1 MASGNVIVTSTVN
14 KTRFTVD
21 GSSYKQTVDKI
32 RSVGKEWEKV
42 SNKMK
47 PLKMPFQENAYTKV
61 RRKQQD
67 DAARAAITQ
76 AKEEAKA
83 AAAAAKVK
91 AAAERK
97 LATIRAKGIRFSTA
111 AANANVTPAQRA
123 GHLQEFAQLTRQYHA
138 GSLAL
143 QEYNARVSKL
153 QQNMRQQGKVGMRG
167 YSIPVTAKVNKLDTS
182 MIEGAGGAITIA
194 ATVAL
199 SGKIMTTGQD
209 FESAL
214 SGLTAITGSTDKA
227 AKEFD
232 YLRDQSNRLGLDL
245 LKTSRDYTQFA
256 AAVGDKLPRDQMRSI
271 FEGAS
276 EWGLVTGAS
285 ADEQS
290 RAMKSLQQ
298 MMGKGQI
305 MSEELKGQ
313 LAEALPGAVGL
324 FVKALNQMKGVT
336 NLTEKDLFDLMQQG
350 KLFSKDILPY
360 VAKQM
365 KAAARAGGALDK
377 AVNSNRAAWQRL
389 QTSVQNAMNIFFTS
403 GFGNGLTS
411 MFNSISAAIDGSGDT
426 LEFFGHIA
434 GQIVAGINDAFLEL
448 HDTVVLVARIIEYYA
463 AKMGISG
470 EQLKTFGEMAAY
482 VAGVA
487 LFAGSIWKLG
497 GAFKWLLTMLN
508 PLTKLLGVMKGIAAL
523 GGIEAATTGGSGG
536 EGPDGKGKEKPNKP
550 GRGPKVGK
558 FGKFAAL
565 GGGAVGW
572 ATAIGSVGGDYAWD
586 KVMDANDAMY
596 GQDTTAGGNLKK
608 DSPLGKMWDFIHSPD
623 LPTNPDF
630 AKPADKTDGW
640 VSSYSNPGYVP
651 PTPTITPPQL
661 KVDTVGNPLM
671 MPPAWLQQPLNV
683 NVNIKVQDGQLKDLV
698 RSEVENN
705 QQFAFNMLMQGGQN

>member
-1 MASGNVIVTSTVN
+1 MAGGNVIVT
-14 KTRFTVD
+14 KTTNRVTFETDRGSYQRTVD
-21 GSSYKQTVDKI
+21 RIKQ
-32 RSVGKEWEKV
+32 VGKEWDKV
-42 SNKMK
+42 ASKMK
-47 PLKMPFQENAYTKV
+47 PLRLKFEENAYTKI

-67 DAARAAITQ
+67 AAAKAALAE
-76 AKEEAKA
+76 AKAKA
-83 AAAAAKVK
+83 AADAKAAK
-91 AAAERK
+91 AQIAAERK
-97 LATIRAKGIRFSTA
+97 IQTIRAKAIRFSTS

-123 GHLQEFAQLTRQYHA
+123 GHLQEFGQLTRQYHA
-138 GSLAL
+138 EAMAL

-153 QQNMRQQGKVGMRG
+153 QQTMRQQGRVGMRG
-167 YSIPVTAKVNKLDTS
+167 ATIPVTAKVNKLDTS

-256 AAVGDKLPRDQMRSI
+256 AAVGDKLPKDQMRSI

-285 ADEQS
+285 ADEAS
-290 RAMKSLQQ
+290 RALKSLNQ
-298 MMGKGQI
+298 MMSKGTV

-313 LAEALPGAVGL
+313 LSEALPGAVGL
-324 FVKALNQMKGVT
+324 FVKALNQMKGTT

-350 KLFSKDILPY
+350 KLFSKDILPE

-365 KAAARAGGALDK
+365 KAAARNGGALDK
-377 AVNSNRAAWQRL
+377 AMKSNRASWQRL
-389 QTSVQNAMNIFFTS
+389 QTSMQNAMNIFFAS
-403 GFGNGLTS
+403 GFGNELTS
-411 MFNSISAAIDGSGDT
+411 AFDAISAAVNGSGGAF
-426 LEFFGHIA
+426 EMFGHIA
-434 GQIVAGINDAFLEL
+434 GKIVEGATDAFTEL
-448 HDTVVLVARIIEYYA
+448 HDTVILTFRIIEYYA
-463 AKMGISG
+463 SKMGITG
-470 EQLKTFGEMAAY
+470 EQLKAWGEMAAY
-482 VAGVA
+482 AAGVA
-487 LFAGSIWKLG
+487 MFAGSIWKLG

-508 PLTKLLGVMKGIAAL
+508 PLTKLLGVMKGIAAI

-536 EGPDGKGKEKPNKP
+536 EGKEKPNKP

-558 FGKFAAL
+558 AGGLAAL
-565 GGGAVGW
+565 SGGPVGW
-572 ATAIGSVGGDYAWD
+572 GIAIGSVGGDYAWD

-608 DSPLGKMWDFIHSPD
+608 DSPLGKLWEFLHSPD

-630 AKPADKTDGW
+630 AKPADKTGW
-640 VSSYSNPGYVP
+640 VSSYSNPTYVP
-651 PTPTITPPQL
+651 PTPTITAPQL
-661 KVDTVGNPLM
+661 KVDMSGNPLM
-671 MPPAWLQQPLNV
+671 TPPAWLNQPLNV
-683 NVNIKVQDGQLKDLV
+683 NVNVKVQDGQVKDLV
-698 RSEVENN
+698 RSEVESNN
-705 QQFAFNMLMQGGQN
+705 QQAFNMLMQGGPN

>member
-1 MASGNVIVTSTVN
+1 MAGGNVIVT
-14 KTRFTVD
+14 KTTNRVTFETDRGSYQRTVD
-21 GSSYKQTVDKI
+21 RIKQ
-32 RSVGKEWEKV
+32 VGKEWDKV
-42 SNKMK
+42 ASKMK
-47 PLKMPFQENAYTKV
+47 PLRLKFEENAYTKI

-67 DAARAAITQ
+67 AAAKAALAE
-76 AKEEAKA
+76 AKAKA
-83 AAAAAKVK
+83 AADAKAAK
-91 AAAERK
+91 AQIAAERK
-97 LATIRAKGIRFSTA
+97 IQTIRAKAIRFSTS

-123 GHLQEFAQLTRQYHA
+123 GHLQEFGQLTRQYHA
-138 GSLAL
+138 GAMAL

-153 QQNMRQQGKVGMRG
+153 QQTMRQQGRVGMRG
-167 YSIPVTAKVNKLDTS
+167 ATIPVTAKVNKLDTS

-256 AAVGDKLPRDQMRSI
+256 ASVGDKLPKDQMRSI

-285 ADEQS
+285 ADEAS
-290 RAMKSLQQ
+290 RALKSLNQ
-298 MMGKGQI
+298 MMSKGTV

-313 LAEALPGAVGL
+313 LSEALPGAVGL
-324 FVKALNQMKGVT
+324 FVKALNQMKGTT

-350 KLFSKDILPY
+350 KLFSKDILPE

-365 KAAARAGGALDK
+365 KAAARNGGALDK
-377 AVNSNRAAWQRL
+377 AMKSNRASWQRL
-389 QTSVQNAMNIFFTS
+389 QTSMQNAMNIFFAS
-403 GFGNGLTS
+403 GFGNELTS
-411 MFNSISAAIDGSGDT
+411 AFDAISAAVNGSGGAF
-426 LEFFGHIA
+426 EMFGHIA
-434 GQIVAGINDAFLEL
+434 GKIVEGATDAFTEL
-448 HDTVVLVARIIEYYA
+448 HDTVILTFRIIEYYA
-463 AKMGISG
+463 SKMGITG
-470 EQLKTFGEMAAY
+470 EQLKAWGEMAAY
-482 VAGVA
+482 AAGVA
-487 LFAGSIWKLG
+487 MFAGSIWKLG

-508 PLTKLLGVMKGIAAL
+508 PLTKLLGVMKGIAAI

-536 EGPDGKGKEKPNKP
+536 EGKEKPNKP

-558 FGKFAAL
+558 V
-565 GGGAVGW
+565 GGAATLSGGPVGW
-572 ATAIGSVGGDYAWD
+572 GIAIGSVGGDYAWD

-608 DSPLGKMWDFIHSPD
+608 DSPLGKLWDFIHSPD

-630 AKPADKTDGW
+630 AKPADKTGW

-651 PTPTITPPQL
+651 PAPTITAPQL
-661 KVDTVGNPLM
+661 KVDMAGNPLM
-671 MPPAWLQQPLNV
+671 TPPAWLNQPLNV
-683 NVNIKVQDGQLKDLV
+683 NVNVKVQDGQVRDLV
-698 RSEVENN
+698 RSEVETNN
-705 QQFAFNMLMQGGQN
+705 QQVFNMLMQGGPN

>member
-1 MASGNVIVTSTVN
+1 MAGGNVIITSTVN

-21 GSSYKQTVDKI
+21 GASYKKTVGRIKQ
-32 RSVGKEWEKV
+32 VGKEWDKV
-42 SNKMK
+42 ASKMK
-47 PLKMPFQENAYTKV
+47 PLRLKFEENAYTKI

-67 DAARAAITQ
+67 AAAKAALAEVK
-76 AKEEAKA
+76 AKAAAEAKA
-83 AAAAAKVK
+83 AK
-91 AAAERK
+91 AQIAAERK
-97 LATIRAKGIRFSTA
+97 IQTIRAKAIRFSTS

-123 GHLQEFAQLTRQYHA
+123 GHLQEFGQLTRQYHA
-138 GSLAL
+138 GAMAL

-153 QQNMRQQGKVGMRG
+153 QQTMRQQGRVGMRG
-167 YSIPVTAKVNKLDTS
+167 ATIPVTAKVNKLDTS
-182 MIEGAGGAITIA
+182 MIEGAGGTITIA

-209 FESAL
+209 FEAAL

-245 LKTSRDYTQFA
+245 LKTSKDYTQFA
-256 AAVGDKLPRDQMRSI
+256 AAVGDKLPKDQMRSI

-276 EWGLVTGAS
+276 EWGLVTGADAES
-285 ADEQS
+285 QS
-290 RAMKSLQQ
+290 RALKSLNQ
-298 MMGKGQI
+298 MMSKGTV

-313 LAEALPGAVGL
+313 LAEALPGAVRL
-324 FVKALNQMKGVT
+324 FVKALNQMKGTT

-350 KLFSKDILPY
+350 KLFSKDILPE

-365 KAAARAGGALDK
+365 KAAARNGGALDK
-377 AVNSNRAAWQRL
+377 AMKSNRASWQRL
-389 QTSVQNAMNIFFTS
+389 QTSMQNAMNIFFTS
-403 GFGNGLTS
+403 GFGNSLTS
-411 MFNSISAAIDGSGDT
+411 AFDAISTAVNGSGGAF
-426 LEFFGHIA
+426 EMFGHIA
-434 GQIVAGINDAFLEL
+434 GKIVEGATDAFTEL
-448 HDTVVLVARIIEYYA
+448 HDTVILTFRIIEYYA
-463 AKMGISG
+463 AKMGITG
-470 EQLKTFGEMAAY
+470 EQLKSWGEMAAY
-482 VAGVA
+482 AAGVT

-508 PLTKLLGVMKGIAAL
+508 PLTKLLGVMKGIAAI

-536 EGPDGKGKEKPNKP
+536 EGKDKPNKP

-558 FGKFAAL
+558 VGGAAAL
-565 GGGAVGW
+565 SGGPVGW
-572 ATAIGSVGGDYAWD
+572 GIAIGSVGGDYAWD

-608 DSPLGKMWDFIHSPD
+608 DSPLGKLWDFIHSPD

-630 AKPADKTDGW
+630 AKPTDKTGW

-651 PTPTITPPQL
+651 PAPTITAPQL
-661 KVDTVGNPLM
+661 KVDMAGNPLM
-671 MPPAWLQQPLNV
+671 TPPAWLNQPLNV
-683 NVNIKVQDGQLKDLV
+683 NVNVKVQDGQVRDLV
-698 RSEVENN
+698 RSEVETNN
-705 QQFAFNMLMQGGQN
+705 QQAFNMLMQGGPN

>member
-1 MASGNVIVTSTVN
+1 MAGGNVIVT
-14 KTRFTVD
+14 KTTNRVTFETDRGSYQRTVD
-21 GSSYKQTVDKI
+21 RIKQ
-32 RSVGKEWEKV
+32 VGKEWDKV
-42 SNKMK
+42 ASKMK
-47 PLKMPFQENAYTKV
+47 PLRLKFEENAYTKI

-67 DAARAAITQ
+67 AAAKAAL
-76 AKEEAKA
+76 AEAKA
-83 AAAAAKVK
+83 AADAKAAK
-91 AAAERK
+91 AQIAAERK
-97 LATIRAKGIRFSTA
+97 IQTIRAKAIRFSTS

-123 GHLQEFAQLTRQYHA
+123 GHLQEFGQLTRQYHA
-138 GSLAL
+138 EAMAL

-153 QQNMRQQGKVGMRG
+153 QQTMRQQGRVGMRG
-167 YSIPVTAKVNKLDTS
+167 ATIPVTAKVNKLDTS

-256 AAVGDKLPRDQMRSI
+256 AAVGDKLPKDQMRSI

-285 ADEQS
+285 ADEAS
-290 RAMKSLQQ
+290 RALKSLNQ
-298 MMGKGQI
+298 MMSKGTV

-313 LAEALPGAVGL
+313 LSEALPGAVGL
-324 FVKALNQMKGVT
+324 FVKALNQMKGTT

-350 KLFSKDILPY
+350 KLFSKDILPE

-365 KAAARAGGALDK
+365 KAAARNGGALDK
-377 AVNSNRAAWQRL
+377 AMKSNRASWQRL
-389 QTSVQNAMNIFFTS
+389 QTSMQNAMNIFFAS
-403 GFGNGLTS
+403 GFGNELTS
-411 MFNSISAAIDGSGDT
+411 AFDAISAAVNGSGGAF
-426 LEFFGHIA
+426 EMFGHIA
-434 GQIVAGINDAFLEL
+434 GKIVEGATDAFTEL
-448 HDTVVLVARIIEYYA
+448 HDTVILTFRIIEYYA
-463 AKMGISG
+463 SKMGITG
-470 EQLKTFGEMAAY
+470 EQLKAWGEMAAY
-482 VAGVA
+482 AAGVA
-487 LFAGSIWKLG
+487 MFAGSIWKLG

-508 PLTKLLGVMKGIAAL
+508 PLTKLLGVMKGIAAI

-536 EGPDGKGKEKPNKP
+536 EGKEKPNKP

-558 FGKFAAL
+558 AGGLAAL
-565 GGGAVGW
+565 SGGPVGW
-572 ATAIGSVGGDYAWD
+572 GIAIGSVGGDYAWD

-596 GQDTTAGGNLKK
+596 GQDTTAEGNLKK
-608 DSPLGKMWDFIHSPD
+608 DSPLGKLWEFLHSPD

-630 AKPADKTDGW
+630 AKPADKTGW
-640 VSSYSNPGYVP
+640 VSSYSNPTYVP
-651 PTPTITPPQL
+651 PTPTITAPQL
-661 KVDTVGNPLM
+661 KVDMSGNPLM
-671 MPPAWLQQPLNV
+671 TPPAWLNQPLNV
-683 NVNIKVQDGQLKDLV
+683 NVNVKVQDGQVKDLV
-698 RSEVENN
+698 RSEVESNN
-705 QQFAFNMLMQGGQN
+705 QQAFNMLMQGGPN